1 MIKLILVFI
10 VKVFDNI
17 LGTSKTILIQKNKGI
32 LAGLTV
38 MISQVIF
45 YKLISAVNS
54 GGDLTMYLIS
64 IASGIG
70 TYLAILINN
79 KFSKEKTFINVILS
93 DNKEEMI
100 KLREF
105 LKKNKITNLTTDGY
119 TKDWEKSIA
128 ITAYAETKTESK
140 LIDNYITSCE
150 NKFKRIINVK

>member
-38 MISQVIF
+38 IISQVIF

>member
-10 VKVFDNI
+10 VKIFDNI

-38 MISQVIF
+38 IISQVIF

>member
-17 LGTSKTILIQKNKGI
+17 LGTGKTILIQKNKGI

-38 MISQVIF
+38 IISQVIF